1 MNNLFQNSVCSGDNF
16 VRSCSE
22 YFRKG
27 VEKFFTLIEL
37 LIVIAIIAILAA
49 MLLPALNAA
58 REKARAIRC
67 TNNLKSCGLAYSAYS
82 HDNAGLMPVMH
93 SGVAFNWVSFFGSFD
108 NSIVKAVKQTTVV
121 GSYYS
126 KIATC
131 PSAPD
136 PLTYGTAAETS
147 RRTYGV
153 INPTYFLGTNNAYRS
168 LWSGDSELTSHFGYP
183 WISTDT
189 TNIFYLNS
197 SRMKGFSD
205 FSLLSD
211 VAVVASSINTSH
223 SQFGGE
229 YSYLHIDSYSTTPPA
244 VIGLRHANRAN
255 LVMADGHV
263 ASMGSAELFASPLK
277 IQRVGTAAG
286 VIIPR

>member
-1 MNNLFQNSVCSGDNF
+1 MNNLLQRSTRPRYGLALSRSGGFQNNF
-16 VRSCSE
+16 PRL
-22 YFRKG
+22 
-27 VEKFFTLIEL
+27 FTLIEL

-67 TNNLKSCGLAYSAYS
+67 TSNLKSCGLAYSAYS

-93 SGVAFNWVSFFGSFD
+93 SGVAFTWVSFFGSFD
-108 NSIVKAVKQTTVV
+108 NSIVKAAKQTTVV

-153 INPTYFLGTNNAYRS
+153 INPTYFLARNNAYTS
-168 LWSGDSELTSHFGYP
+168 LWRDDNELTSHFGYP

-189 TNIFYLNS
+189 VNIFYLNS

-205 FSLLSD
+205 FSLLAD
-211 VAVVASSINTSH
+211 VVVVSAAINTSQ
-223 SQFGGE
+223 SQLGGE
-229 YSYLHIDSYSTTPPA
+229 YSYLHIDSYTTPPA

-263 ASMGSAELFASPLK
+263 AGMGAAELFASPLK
-277 IQRVGTAAG
+277 IQNVGTAAG
-286 VIIPR
+286 VRIPR

>member
-1 MNNLFQNSVCSGDNF
+1 MNDQLQ
-16 VRSCSE
+16 RSTLPGLRLVLS
-22 YFRKG
+22 RPG
-27 VEKFFTLIEL
+27 GSRPSLHGFTLIEL

-67 TNNLKSCGLAYSAYS
+67 TSNLKSCGLAYSAYS

-93 SGVAFNWVSFFGSFD
+93 SGVAFTWVSFFGSFD
-108 NSIVKAVKQTTVV
+108 NSIVKAAKQTTVV

-153 INPTYFLGTNNAYRS
+153 INPT
-168 LWSGDSELTSHFGYP
+168 
-183 WISTDT
+183 
-189 TNIFYLNS
+189 
-197 SRMKGFSD
+197 
-205 FSLLSD
+205 
-211 VAVVASSINTSH
+211 
-223 SQFGGE
+223 
-229 YSYLHIDSYSTTPPA
+229 
-244 VIGLRHANRAN
+244 
-255 LVMADGHV
+255 
-263 ASMGSAELFASPLK
+263 
-277 IQRVGTAAG
+277 
-286 VIIPR
+286 

>member
-1 MNNLFQNSVCSGDNF
+1 MF
-16 VRSCSE
+16 
-22 YFRKG
+22 
-27 VEKFFTLIEL
+27 
-37 LIVIAIIAILAA
+37 IVIAIIAILAA

-67 TNNLKSCGLAYSAYS
+67 TSNLKSCGLAYSAYS

-93 SGVAFNWVSFFGSFD
+93 SGVAFTWVSFFGSFD
-108 NSIVKAVKQTTVV
+108 NSIVKAAKQTTVV

-153 INPTYFLGTNNAYRS
+153 INPTYFLARNNAYTS
-168 LWSGDSELTSHFGYP
+168 LWRDDNELTSHFGYP

-189 TNIFYLNS
+189 VNIFYLNS

-205 FSLLSD
+205 FSLLAD
-211 VAVVASSINTSH
+211 VVVVSAAVNTNQ
-223 SQFGGE
+223 SQLGGE
-229 YSYLHIDSYSTTPPA
+229 YSYLHIDAKNTA
-244 VIGLRHANRAN
+244 FLIGLRHANRAN

-277 IQRVGTAAG
+277 IQNVGTAAG
-286 VIIPR
+286 VRIPR